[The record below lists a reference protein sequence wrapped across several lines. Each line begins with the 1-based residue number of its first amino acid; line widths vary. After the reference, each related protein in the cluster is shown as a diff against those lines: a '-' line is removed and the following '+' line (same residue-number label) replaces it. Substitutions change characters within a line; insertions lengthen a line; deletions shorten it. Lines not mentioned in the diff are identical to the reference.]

1 MSARAGKVGSV
12 IFIDEL
18 RDDLLAADYTVD
30 AVLARL
36 GPAGQA
42 GLDRN
47 STVPALREL
56 GEARDPLATLIRL
69 FPLGRPV
76 PLADVAALRDGFA
89 ELDEQLRGH
98 ITRAEIAALRA
109 RIVALLD
116 NPVMPTPDRRRPIPW
131 PAF

>member
-76 PLADVAALRDGFA
+76 PLADVAAHLPLEALVAAGYLRVAGDEVCAEVDLRPYGFELPGGGQWDG
-89 ELDEQLRGH
+89 
-98 ITRAEIAALRA
+98 
-109 RIVALLD
+109 
-116 NPVMPTPDRRRPIPW
+116 
-131 PAF
+131 